1 MEGEKFM
8 IKKEWSTFLKNRWLI
23 IVAIAII
30 AIPSIYSG
38 IFLGSIWDP
47 YGNTSNIPVAV
58 VNEDQKVTYNQ
69 TVLDVGKELASN
81 LEKND
86 SMNFS
91 LVSATKA
98 NQGLK
103 NGDYYMIITI
113 PSDFSKNA
121 TTLLEEEPEKM
132 VLTYTTNPGTSYIA
146 SKMDD
151 SAIAKIK
158 EEVSATV
165 TKTYAKTIFEQIN
178 NIGNGM
184 NEAADGSSQIND
196 GASQLIDG
204 NNLITTNLKTLAD
217 STLVFNDGATSL
229 SYGLSSYLDGVSS
242 VNNGVKDLNNGLNT
256 LDSNTQAI
264 SGGINQLDAGVEQ
277 LKEGSKQLET
287 ALTSA
292 KATLDNQLNSET
304 EAGINALITPN
315 PITGKTALETLN
327 YGIQAL
333 NQSLETTSNDSNN
346 PNVKDYLN
354 NIDNTLD
361 SAQTSITEINNA
373 YNQALQNALTSNAG
387 KILDQET
394 IDNIIS
400 SIKNDQNINDANI
413 KAVTNVKTAKVT
425 IDTVFNNLQLTV
437 SSLAGGCAQALPGAN
452 QAIKQLYTGLKT
464 VQAGLGDQT
473 TSNTLIN
480 GASSIYQGSLA
491 LNQGTTT
498 LSNGFTAYSNG
509 VNSAKTGSNQLL
521 AGTNTLISNNPTIFN
536 GAQQLADGAKQITS
550 GANQLYEGSN
560 TLNDGL
566 STLKDGTTTLASSLG
581 DGAKQVSEIK
591 SSDDT
596 FDMLSTPVKLSHQEI
611 STVEN
616 NGHGMAPYMMS
627 VGLYVACM
635 AFTLMYPLFNDIEKA
650 ESGLKY
656 WLSKATV
663 WFTISTIA
671 AVMMIGSLMLFCDF
685 APQQL
690 LMTFIFAVIVGA
702 ASMALVTL
710 LSIVC
715 GKIGEFILLV
725 FMVINLC
732 GSAGTYPL
740 ETSSAIFKAIHPFV
754 PFTYSVDGFRKVI
767 SMPNVSISY
776 EIIVFIGI
784 IVICSLLTILVYN
797 HRIKKPTPLIPQ
809 AFENVNE

>member
-1 MEGEKFM
+1 M
-8 IKKEWSTFLKNRWLI
+8 IKKEWSAFFKNWWLI

-38 IFLGSIWDP
+38 VFLGSIWDP
-47 YGNTSNIPVAV
+47 YGNTGNIPVAV
-58 VNEDQKVTYNQ
+58 VNEDQKVTYNG
-69 TVLDVGKELASN
+69 TVLDVGKELANN
-81 LEKND
+81 LKKND
-86 SMNFS
+86 SMNFN
-91 LVSATKA
+91 LVSKTKA
-98 NQGLK
+98 NEGLK
-103 NGDYYMIITI
+103 DGDYYMVITI

-121 TTLLEEEPEKM
+121 TTLLENEPEKM

-151 SAIAKIK
+151 SAITKIK
-158 EEVSATV
+158 EEVSSTV
-165 TKTYAKTIFEQIN
+165 TKTYAKTIFEQIST
-178 NIGNGM
+178 IGSGM
-184 NEAADGSSQIND
+184 NEAADGSNQIND
-196 GASQLIDG
+196 GANQLIDG

-217 STLVFNDGATSL
+217 STLTFNDGAKSL

-242 VNNGVKDLNNGLNT
+242 INSGVKDLNNGLIT
-256 LDSNTQAI
+256 LDNNSQAV
-264 SGGINQLDAGVEQ
+264 SGGINQLDAGIKQ
-277 LKEGSKQLET
+277 LEEGSKQLET
-287 ALTSA
+287 ALTTA
-292 KATLDNQLNSET
+292 KNSLDGQLNSET

-333 NQSLETTSNDSNN
+333 NQSLTTTSNDSNN
-346 PNVKDYLN
+346 PSVKDYLT
-354 NIDNTLD
+354 NIDTTLD
-361 SAQTSITEINNA
+361 NAQTSITEINNA
-373 YNQALQNALTSNAG
+373 YVKALQSALTDNAG
-387 KILDQET
+387 KTLDQET
-394 IDNIIS
+394 INNILT
-400 SIKNDQNINDANI
+400 SIKNDQDINNANV
-413 KAVTNVKTAKVT
+413 KAITNVKTAQATV
-425 IDTVFNNLQLTV
+425 DGVFNNLQLTI
-437 SSLAGGCAQALPGAN
+437 SSLANGSAQALPGAN
-452 QAIKQLYTGLKT
+452 QAINQLYTGLKT
-464 VQAGLGDQT
+464 VQTGLGNQT

-480 GASSIYQGSLA
+480 GAHSIYQGSLA
-491 LNQGTTT
+491 LGQGTTT
-498 LSNGFTAYSNG
+498 LNNGFTTYSAG
-509 VNSAKTGSNQLL
+509 VNSAKTGSSQLL
-521 AGTNTLISNNPTIFN
+521 AGTSTLVNNNTTISN
-536 GAQQLADGAKQITS
+536 GAKQLAG
-550 GANQLYEGSN
+550 GANQIASGASQLYDGSN
-560 TLNDGL
+560 TLNTGL
-566 STLKDGTTTLASSLG
+566 TTLKDGTNTLASSLS
-581 DGAKQVSEIK
+581 DGAKQVNDIK
-591 SSDDT
+591 SSDAT
-596 FDMLSTPVKLSHQEI
+596 FDMLSTPVKVSHQEI

-650 ESGLKY
+650 ESGFKY

-671 AVMMIGSLMLFCDF
+671 SIVMIGSLMLFCDF

-690 LMTFIFAVIVGA
+690 LMTFIFAVVVGA

-725 FMVINLC
+725 FMVINLG

-767 SMPNVSISY
+767 SMPNVSISS

-784 IVICSLLTILVYN
+784 IIICSLLTILVYN

>member
-1 MEGEKFM
+1 M

-23 IVAIAII
+23 IVAIAIV

-98 NQGLK
+98 DQGLK

-292 KATLDNQLNSET
+292 KVTLDNQLNSET

-725 FMVINLC
+725 FMVINLG

>member
-1 MEGEKFM
+1 M

-23 IVAIAII
+23 IVAIAVV

-287 ALTSA
+287 ALTCA

-725 FMVINLC
+725 FMVINLG

>member
-1 MEGEKFM
+1 M
-8 IKKEWSTFLKNRWLI
+8 IKKEWSAFFKNWWLI

-38 IFLGSIWDP
+38 VFLGSIWDP
-47 YGNTSNIPVAV
+47 YGNTGNIPVAV
-58 VNEDQKVTYNQ
+58 VNEDQKVTYNG
-69 TVLDVGKELASN
+69 TVLDVGKELANN
-81 LEKND
+81 LKKND
-86 SMNFS
+86 SMNFN
-91 LVSATKA
+91 LVSETKA

-103 NGDYYMIITI
+103 DGDYYMVITI

-121 TTLLEEEPEKM
+121 TTLLENEPEKM

-151 SAIAKIK
+151 SAITKIK
-158 EEVSATV
+158 EEVSSTV
-165 TKTYAKTIFEQIN
+165 TKTYAKTIFEQIGT
-178 NIGNGM
+178 IGSGM
-184 NEAADGSSQIND
+184 NEAADGSNQIND
-196 GASQLIDG
+196 GANQLIDG

-217 STLVFNDGATSL
+217 STLIFNDGAKSL
-229 SYGLSSYLDGVSS
+229 SYGLSSYLDGVGS
-242 VNNGVKDLNNGLNT
+242 VNSGVIDLNNGLIT
-256 LDSNTQAI
+256 LDNSSKAV
-264 SGGINQLDAGVEQ
+264 SSGINQLDAGIKQ
-277 LKEGSKQLET
+277 LEEGSKQLET
-287 ALTSA
+287 ALTTA
-292 KATLDNQLNSET
+292 KNSLDSQLNSES

-333 NQSLETTSNDSNN
+333 NQSLTTTNNDNNN
-346 PNVKDYLN
+346 PSVKDYLT
-354 NIDNTLD
+354 NIDTTLD
-361 SAQTSITEINNA
+361 NANTSITEINNA
-373 YNQALQNALTSNAG
+373 YARALQSALTNNAG
-387 KILDQET
+387 KTLDQET
-394 IDNIIS
+394 INNILT
-400 SIKNDQNINDANI
+400 SIKNDQDINSANV
-413 KAVTNVKTAKVT
+413 KAVTNIKTAQATV
-425 IDTVFNNLQLTV
+425 DGVFNNLQLTV
-437 SSLAGGCAQALPGAN
+437 SSLANGSAQALPGAN
-452 QAIKQLYTGLKT
+452 QAINQLYTGLKT
-464 VQAGLGDQT
+464 VQAGLGNQT

-480 GASSIYQGSLA
+480 GAHSIYQGSLA
-491 LNQGTTT
+491 LGQGTTT
-498 LSNGFTAYSNG
+498 LNNGFTTYSAG
-509 VNSAKTGSNQLL
+509 VNSAKNGSSQLL
-521 AGTNTLISNNPTIFN
+521 AGTSTLVNNNTTISN
-536 GAQQLADGAKQITS
+536 GAKQLADGANQIAT
-550 GANQLYEGSN
+550 GASQLYDGSN
-560 TLNDGL
+560 TLNTGL
-566 STLKDGTTTLASSLG
+566 TTLKDGTNTLASSLS
-581 DGAKQVSEIK
+581 DGAEQVNDIK
-591 SSDDT
+591 SSDAT
-596 FDMLSTPVKLSHQEI
+596 FDMLSTPVKVSHQEI

-650 ESGLKY
+650 ESGFKY

-671 AVMMIGSLMLFCDF
+671 SIVMIGSLMLFCDF

-690 LMTFIFAVIVGA
+690 LMTFIFAVVVGA

-715 GKIGEFILLV
+715 GKIGEFVLLV
-725 FMVINLC
+725 FMVINLG

-767 SMPNVSISY
+767 SMPNVSISS

-784 IVICSLLTILVYN
+784 IIICSLLTILVYN
-797 HRIKKPTPLIPQ
+797 RRIKKPTPLIPQ

>member
-1 MEGEKFM
+1 M

-151 SAIAKIK
+151 SAITKIK

-178 NIGNGM
+178 NIGNGI

-725 FMVINLC
+725 FMVINLG

>member
-1 MEGEKFM
+1 M
-8 IKKEWSTFLKNRWLI
+8 IKKEWSAFFKNWWLI

-38 IFLGSIWDP
+38 VFLGSIWDP
-47 YGNTSNIPVAV
+47 YGNTGNIPVAV
-58 VNEDQKVTYNQ
+58 VNEDQKVTYNG
-69 TVLDVGKELASN
+69 TTLDVGNELANN
-81 LEKND
+81 LKKND
-86 SMNFS
+86 SMNFN
-91 LVSATKA
+91 LVSETKA

-103 NGDYYMIITI
+103 DGDYYMVITI

-121 TTLLEEEPEKM
+121 TTLLENKPEKM

-151 SAIAKIK
+151 SAITKIK
-158 EEVSATV
+158 EEVSSTV
-165 TKTYAKTIFEQIN
+165 TKTYAKTIFEQIST
-178 NIGNGM
+178 IGSGM
-184 NEAADGSSQIND
+184 NEAADGSNQIND
-196 GASQLIDG
+196 GANQLIDG

-217 STLVFNDGATSL
+217 STLTFNDGINSL
-229 SYGLSSYLDGVSS
+229 NYGISSYLDGVSS
-242 VNNGVKDLNNGLNT
+242 VNSGVKDLNNGLTT
-256 LDSNTQAI
+256 LDNSSKAV
-264 SGGINQLDAGVEQ
+264 SGGINQLDAGIKQ
-277 LKEGSKQLET
+277 LEEGSKQLET
-287 ALTSA
+287 ALTAA
-292 KATLDNQLNSET
+292 KNSLDSQLNSET

-333 NQSLETTSNDSNN
+333 NHSLTTTNNDNNN
-346 PNVKDYLN
+346 PSVKDYLT
-354 NIDNTLD
+354 NIDTTLD
-361 SAQTSITEINNA
+361 NANTSITEINNA
-373 YNQALQNALTSNAG
+373 YAKALQNALTNNVG
-387 KILDQET
+387 KTLDQET
-394 IDNIIS
+394 INNILT
-400 SIKNDQNINDANI
+400 SIKNDQDINNANI
-413 KAVTNVKTAKVT
+413 KAVTNVKTAQATV
-425 IDTVFNNLQLTV
+425 DGVFNNLQLTV
-437 SSLAGGCAQALPGAN
+437 SSLANGSTQALPGAN
-452 QAIKQLYTGLKT
+452 QAINQLYTGLKT
-464 VQAGLGDQT
+464 VQAGLGNQT

-480 GASSIYQGSLA
+480 GAHSIYQGSLA
-491 LNQGTTT
+491 LDQGTTI
-498 LSNGFTAYSNG
+498 LNNGFTTYSTG

-521 AGTNTLISNNPTIFN
+521 AGTSTLVNNNPTISN
-536 GAQQLADGAKQITS
+536 GAKQLTDGAKQIASGTS
-550 GANQLYEGSN
+550 QLYDGSN
-560 TLNDGL
+560 TLNTGL
-566 STLKDGTTTLASSLG
+566 TTLKDGTNTLASSLS
-581 DGAKQVSEIK
+581 DGAKQVNDIK
-591 SSDDT
+591 SSDAT
-596 FDMLSTPVKLSHQEI
+596 FDMLSTPVKISHQEI

-650 ESGLKY
+650 ESGFKY

-671 AVMMIGSLMLFCDF
+671 SIVMIGSLMLFCDF
-685 APQQL
+685 TPQQL
-690 LMTFIFAVIVGA
+690 LMTFVFAVVVGA

-710 LSIVC
+710 LSIIC

-725 FMVINLC
+725 FMVINLG

-740 ETSSAIFKAIHPFV
+740 ETSSAVFKAIHPFV

-767 SMPNVSISY
+767 SMPDVSISS

-784 IVICSLLTILVYN
+784 IIICSLLTILVYN

>member
-1 MEGEKFM
+1 M
-8 IKKEWSTFLKNRWLI
+8 IKKEWSAFFKNWWLI

-38 IFLGSIWDP
+38 VFLGSIWDP
-47 YGNTSNIPVAV
+47 YGNTGNIPVAV
-58 VNEDQKVTYNQ
+58 VNEDQKVTYNG
-69 TVLDVGKELASN
+69 TVLDVGKELANN
-81 LEKND
+81 LKKND
-86 SMNFS
+86 SMNFN
-91 LVSATKA
+91 LVSETKA

-103 NGDYYMIITI
+103 DGDYYMVITI

-121 TTLLEEEPEKM
+121 TTLLENEPEKM

-151 SAIAKIK
+151 SAITKIK
-158 EEVSATV
+158 EEVSSTV
-165 TKTYAKTIFEQIN
+165 TKTYAKTIFEQIGT
-178 NIGNGM
+178 IGSGM
-184 NEAADGSSQIND
+184 NEAADGSNQIND
-196 GASQLIDG
+196 GANQLIDG

-217 STLVFNDGATSL
+217 STLIFNDGAKSL
-229 SYGLSSYLDGVSS
+229 SYGLSSYLDGVGS
-242 VNNGVKDLNNGLNT
+242 VNSGVIDLNNGLIT
-256 LDSNTQAI
+256 LDNSSKAV
-264 SGGINQLDAGVEQ
+264 SSGINQLDAGIKQ
-277 LKEGSKQLET
+277 LEEGSKQLET
-287 ALTSA
+287 ALTTA
-292 KATLDNQLNSET
+292 KNSLDSQLNSES

-333 NQSLETTSNDSNN
+333 NQSLTTTNNDNNN
-346 PNVKDYLN
+346 PSVKDYLT
-354 NIDNTLD
+354 NIDTTLD
-361 SAQTSITEINNA
+361 NANTSITEINNA
-373 YNQALQNALTSNAG
+373 YARALQSALTNNAG
-387 KILDQET
+387 KTLDQET
-394 IDNIIS
+394 INNILT
-400 SIKNDQNINDANI
+400 SIKNDQDINNANV
-413 KAVTNVKTAKVT
+413 KAVTNIKTAQATV
-425 IDTVFNNLQLTV
+425 DGVFNNLQLTV
-437 SSLAGGCAQALPGAN
+437 SSLANGSAQALPGAN
-452 QAIKQLYTGLKT
+452 QAINQLYTGLKT
-464 VQAGLGDQT
+464 VQAGLGNQT

-480 GASSIYQGSLA
+480 GAHSIYQGSLA
-491 LNQGTTT
+491 LGQGTTT
-498 LSNGFTAYSNG
+498 LNNGFTTYSAG
-509 VNSAKTGSNQLL
+509 VNSAKNGSSQLL
-521 AGTNTLISNNPTIFN
+521 AGTSTLVNNNTTISN
-536 GAQQLADGAKQITS
+536 GAKQLADGANQIAT
-550 GANQLYEGSN
+550 GASQLYDGSN
-560 TLNDGL
+560 TLNTGL
-566 STLKDGTTTLASSLG
+566 TTLKDGTNTLASSLS
-581 DGAKQVSEIK
+581 DGAEQVNDIK
-591 SSDDT
+591 SSDAT
-596 FDMLSTPVKLSHQEI
+596 FDMLSTPVKVSHQEI

-650 ESGLKY
+650 ESGFKY

-671 AVMMIGSLMLFCDF
+671 SIVMIGSLMLFCDF

-690 LMTFIFAVIVGA
+690 LMTFIFAVVVGA

-715 GKIGEFILLV
+715 GKIGEFVLLV
-725 FMVINLC
+725 FMVINLG

-767 SMPNVSISY
+767 SMPNVSISS

-784 IVICSLLTILVYN
+784 IIICSLLTILVYN
-797 HRIKKPTPLIPQ
+797 RRIKKPTPLIPQ

>member
-1 MEGEKFM
+1 M

-98 NQGLK
+98 DQGLK

-121 TTLLEEEPEKM
+121 TTLLEKEPEKM

-184 NEAADGSSQIND
+184 NEATDGSSQIND

-650 ESGLKY
+650 ENGLKY

-725 FMVINLC
+725 FMVINLG